1 MYVGMYLVCIYDG
14 EWEMTICMLHVT
26 CTCTYIDID
35 LQ

>member
-1 MYVGMYLVCIYDG
+1 MYVGMYLVCISNK